1 MMEACVSERAVPEK
15 HSNESTAALL
25 IRVRE
30 GSKPARE
37 ELAGR
42 YLLLLNRWAHGRVP
56 KAARDLVDTEDLVQS
71 TIMRALN
78 NVGTFEPRG
87 EGAFL
92 GYLRQILMNQIL
104 DEARRAKRRPK
115 HVELDPGLEAT
126 RSPSPLEEA
135 IGRDRLE
142 RYEASLQQL
151 GEAQREAVVLR
162 LEMGMRY
169 RDIAE
174 ALEVPSAEAARA
186 LVGRGMVHLARLM
199 RDHNE

>member
-1 MMEACVSERAVPEK
+1 MNEPELTDET
-15 HSNESTAALL
+15 SPESTASLL

-30 GSKPARE
+30 GSRGARE

-42 YLLLLNRWAHGRVP
+42 YLTLLGRWAHGRIP
-56 KAARDLVDTEDLVQS
+56 RGARDLVDTDDIVQS
-71 TIMRALN
+71 TIMKALG
-78 NVGTFEPRG
+78 NVDTFEPRG

-104 DEARRAKRRPK
+104 DEARRAKRRPR
-115 HVELDPGLEAT
+115 HVELDPGLEAA

-135 IGRDRLE
+135 IGQDRMR
-142 RYEASLQQL
+142 RYEASMAQL
-151 GEAQREAVVLR
+151 ADTQREAIILR

-174 ALEVPSAEAARA
+174 ALGLSSAEAARA
-186 LVGRGMVHLARLM
+186 HVGRGMVRLARLM
-199 RDHNE
+199 REHHE